1 MSFWLFLAVVV
12 ALVGF
17 LLLLKPE
24 VLWLWLHRKQEGP
37 AMSSAV
43 AALLRLVGIGVL
55 FLSVILARMV

>member
-24 VLWLWLHRKQEGP
+24 VLWLRLHRKQERP
-37 AMSSAV
+37 AMSNAV

>member
-24 VLWLWLHRKQEGP
+24 VLWLRLHRKQERP
-37 AMSSAV
+37 AMSNAV

-55 FLSVILARMV
+55 FLSVILTRMV